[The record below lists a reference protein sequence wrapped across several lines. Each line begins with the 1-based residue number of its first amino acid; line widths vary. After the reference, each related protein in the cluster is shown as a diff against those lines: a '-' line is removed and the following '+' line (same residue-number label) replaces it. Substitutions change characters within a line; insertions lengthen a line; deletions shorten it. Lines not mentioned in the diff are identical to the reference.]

1 VYYAEGLK
9 NVIFLLEGDNT
20 LTRVYFSKTTD
31 YVEKYGFM
39 VESQLDSISI
49 EDGVGK

>member
-1 VYYAEGLK
+1 VYYAEGLN
-9 NVIFLLEGDNT
+9 NVVFLLEGENT

-39 VESQLDSISI
+39 VESQLDSIPI